1 MKWHIAYLEV
11 FIKSNKKPGRNDMEK
26 QLFNKGDLVR
36 VAEDLGNSMLHF
48 TNDCAAIIEY
58 SYADRY
64 GGDDTS
70 SYAIYTKND
79 GGIAWYK
86 EGQLTLIEKDR
97 ADLLDQWK
105 KENNER

>member
-1 MKWHIAYLEV
+1 
-11 FIKSNKKPGRNDMEK
+11 MEK

-64 GGDDTS
+64 GGS
-70 SYAIYTKND
+70 HRNK
-79 GGIAWYK
+79 
-86 EGQLTLIEKDR
+86 LTQIMNGTAR
-97 ADLLDQWK
+97 ADVWLII
-105 KENNER
+105 NEAIRKSSVKCK